1 MTRKQ
6 PAVARTVVNVQSITT
21 IASLAGTR
29 TGLAYLYLHLHASNT
44 ARPPAHIHTEQ
55 SGLN

>member
-29 TGLAYLYLHLHASNT
+29 TGLAYLYLHASNT